1 MSDPPTAKHE
11 DRIVRLLL
19 AQEVAEFLYRE
30 AELLDERRY
39 EEWLALLAD
48 DIRYWMPMRRNVK
61 FGEGEREFTREGTDI
76 AWFDEGKDT
85 LTRRVRQIQTG
96 IHWAE
101 EPQSRIAHLVSNVQ
115 VVEASPSAAEPQ
127 EVAVKC
133 RFLIY
138 RNRVETETDLLVG
151 KREDTLRRVGND
163 QGADAQGGNAQG
175 GNAQGGND
183 WQIARRKIILDQN
196 VLLSKNLTFFF

>member
-1 MSDPPTAKHE
+1 MSDRPFDQDK
-11 DRIVRLLL
+11 RIARLLL
-19 AQEVAEFLYRE
+19 TQEVAEFLYRE

-39 EEWLALLAD
+39 DDWLGLLAD

-61 FGEGEREFTREGTDI
+61 FGEEAREFTREAQDI

-115 VVEASPSAAEPQ
+115 LVEASPSVAEPL

-133 RFLIY
+133 RFLVY
-138 RNRVETETDLLVG
+138 RNRVETETDILVG
-151 KREDTLRRVGND
+151 KREDLLRREGD
-163 QGADAQGGNAQG
+163 
-175 GNAQGGND
+175 D
-183 WQIARRKIILDQN
+183 WRVARRKIILDQN